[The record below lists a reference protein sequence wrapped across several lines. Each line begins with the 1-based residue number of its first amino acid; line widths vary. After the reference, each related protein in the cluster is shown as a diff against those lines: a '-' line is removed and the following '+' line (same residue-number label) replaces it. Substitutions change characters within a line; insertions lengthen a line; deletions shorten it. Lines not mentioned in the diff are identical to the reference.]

1 MKGNIMTNNNLPFD
15 AAVAYA
21 LADGLTTVELLL
33 THGITTLD
41 ELNAIVASQHGI
53 DVYTRYATRPNTG
66 PHNINDKQYF
76 VILNDIQRHL
86 TISQHPS
93 CTLYTDVDVARLYG
107 TLTWGINALHRLQ
120 HQG

>member
-1 MKGNIMTNNNLPFD
+1 MLFTHDERNVRTNNNLPFD

-21 LADGLTTVELLL
+21 LADGLTT
-33 THGITTLD
+33 LD

-53 DVYTRYATRPNTG
+53 DVSTRYATRPNTG
-66 PHNINDKQYF
+66 PHNINDKQYLVF
-76 VILNDIQRHL
+76 LDDIRRHL

-93 CTLYTDVDVARLYG
+93 CTLYTVVDVARLYG
-107 TLTWGINALHRLQ
+107 TIPWGINALHRLQ

>member
-1 MKGNIMTNNNLPFD
+1 MTNNNLPLD
-15 AAVAYA
+15 AAVASA
-21 LADGLTTVELLL
+21 LADGQTTVEELL

-53 DVYTRYATRPNTG
+53 DVPTRYATLPNTG
-66 PHNINDKQYF
+66 PHNINDKQHF
-76 VILNDIQRHL
+76 MILDDIRRHL

-93 CTLYTDVDVARLYG
+93 CTLYTVVDVARLYG
-107 TLTWGINALHRLQ
+107 TIPWGINALHRLQ